1 MIGHGVPSPTLQ
13 TTLLTCSS
21 LLIRRTDTE
30 KRSNMSEQT
39 PNKQQSGDVAS
50 KATEQPTK
58 GQEGASKGDAKKSEK
73 KKGFFAKWR
82 DSTADA
88 YDKHRASGGTL

>member
-1 MIGHGVPSPTLQ
+1 MPDQAVDKQEQGKPATTSTTQPDKSKGSATEDQ
-13 TTLLTCSS
+13 TK
-21 LLIRRTDTE
+21 TE
-30 KRSNMSEQT
+30 K
-39 PNKQQSGDVAS
+39 
-50 KATEQPTK
+50 
-58 GQEGASKGDAKKSEK
+58 K

>member
-1 MIGHGVPSPTLQ
+1 MPEQSTQKQEVGDTAATPAGQSADSKENATKDQ
-13 TTLLTCSS
+13 T
-21 LLIRRTDTE
+21 
-30 KRSNMSEQT
+30 K
-39 PNKQQSGDVAS
+39 
-50 KATEQPTK
+50 K
-58 GQEGASKGDAKKSEK
+58 GEK